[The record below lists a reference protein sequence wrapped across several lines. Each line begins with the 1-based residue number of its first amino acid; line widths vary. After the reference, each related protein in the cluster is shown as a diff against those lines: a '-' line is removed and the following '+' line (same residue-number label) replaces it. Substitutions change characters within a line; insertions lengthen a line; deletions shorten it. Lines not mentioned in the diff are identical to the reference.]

1 MLCPPLHCRWAFST
15 CLARNKSLPC
25 MLCIKPI
32 LLPVPLCQH
41 QGKWRCFGFQKLD
54 HFSIQPWISCCS
66 LLRLLPISCEKEKP
80 SRKLDSKKSYPD
92 LLWVLFKGNK
102 SFLDTDGYC
111 NGYIFTD
118 KRRLMDLGKKTFR
131 CLRKLGQVLH
141 IRTHHHHLFEFLMFY
156 VYFTSHASR
165 AQQQQQ
171 RSFPLPGM
179 LRWRWE
185 NSRKHFVFRHKD
197 ISWQPAPL

>member
-1 MLCPPLHCRWAFST
+1 
-15 CLARNKSLPC
+15 

-171 RSFPLPGM
+171 SSFPFAGM

>member
-1 MLCPPLHCRWAFST
+1 MHKAYSST
-15 CLARNKSLPC
+15 CSTLSTSRKME
-25 MLCIKPI
+25 MLWIPKVGPFFNPTLNF
-32 LLPVPLCQH
+32 LL
-41 QGKWRCFGFQKLD
+41 
-54 HFSIQPWISCCS
+54 STI
-66 LLRLLPISCEKEKP
+66 PISCEKEKP